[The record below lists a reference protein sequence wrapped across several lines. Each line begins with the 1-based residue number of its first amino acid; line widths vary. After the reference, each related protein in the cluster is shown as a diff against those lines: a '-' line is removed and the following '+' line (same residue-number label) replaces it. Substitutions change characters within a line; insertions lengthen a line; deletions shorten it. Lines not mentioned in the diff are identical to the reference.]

1 MSVRRA
7 LTAAAVAG
15 GAALAVAVPAA
26 MAQASTGVFIYHNFQ
41 DGRQFLVDQPSYQC
55 TQIWA
60 ERFAGPVVNDTDSIA
75 LVYLTPDCAGP
86 VQIIRPGEITE
97 LRQLPFA
104 GSITFVND

>member
-26 MAQASTGVFIYHNFQ
+26 MAQASTGVFIYHNR

-55 TQIWA
+55 TQTPA
-60 ERFAGPVVNDTDSIA
+60 FPATGPLINDTDSIA
-75 LVYLTPDCAGP
+75 LVYLTPECTGP
-86 VQIIRPGEITE
+86 VQIIVPGEETWP
-97 LRQLPFA
+97 QPPFF
-104 GSITFVND
+104 GSVMFVND